1 MGLNLSED
9 LFLFSPNFRPK
20 TGLNLSGEFFLL
32 VFIILKFP
40 APHPLLKIMR
50 TLVRQPVTYKVK
62 FLTIAFITFQLDLP
76 IELEE
81 SRTTT
86 KSIIAYGGHV
96 P

>member
-40 APHPLLKIMR
+40 APPPLKILR
-50 TLVRQPVTYKVK
+50 TQEPQPVTYNVK